1 MSPKILFLIS
11 EDWFFCSHF
20 IERAVAARAAGYDVV
35 VVTRERK
42 HGQQIREA
50 GLRLIPVDFERRSIN
65 PWREWGLLRTL
76 RQVYARERPDIVHH
90 IAAKPIF
97 YGTLLC
103 RLLGIR
109 AVVNAPVGMGY
120 VFSSSDARA
129 RVLRPLMQLGYLLLL
144 SPPGSRVIFENGQ
157 DLGSFVKA
165 GAVKANDAVLIRG
178 AGVNL
183 AVFRPHTP
191 PAGPPVVMLI
201 ARMLRDKGVL
211 EFVAAARQLQAAG
224 VAARFVLIGDPD
236 PGNPA
241 SIAPET
247 LAAWHGRHG
256 IECWGW
262 QNDVAAALRQAHLV
276 CLPSYR
282 EGLPKTLLEAAASG
296 LPIVTTDAVGCR
308 EVVHP
313 GVNGLLVP
321 VRSVDALASALQ
333 RLILDPALRQSM
345 GQSCRLLAEREFSS
359 ERVIAETLSVY
370 AQVACPQP
378 LASPVSNA

>member
-1 MSPKILFLIS
+1 MSKKILFLIS

-20 IERAVAARAAGYDVV
+20 IERAVAARAAGYEVV
-35 VVTRERK
+35 VVTRERT
-42 HGQQIREA
+42 HGQQIRDA
-50 GLRLIPVDFERRSIN
+50 GLRLIPLDFERRSTN
-65 PWREWGLLRTL
+65 PLRELALLRSL
-76 RQVYARERPDIVHH
+76 RRVYAQERPDIVHH

-120 VFSSSDARA
+120 VFSSSDTRA

-144 SPPGSRVIFENGQ
+144 SPSGSRVIFENSH

-165 GAVKANDAVLIRG
+165 GAVSAEHAVLIRG

-183 AVFRPHTP
+183 AAFKPHP
-191 PAGPPVVMLI
+191 SPEGPPVVMLI
-201 ARMLRDKGVL
+201 ARMLRDKGVM
-211 EFVAAARQLQAAG
+211 EFVAAAQQLHAAG
-224 VAARFVLIGDPD
+224 VAARFVLVGDPD

-241 SIAPET
+241 SIAHET
-247 LAAWHGRHG
+247 LEAWHGRDG
-256 IECWGW
+256 IEWWGW
-262 QNDVAAALRQAHLV
+262 QGDVAAALRQAHIA

-282 EGLPKTLLEAAASG
+282 EGLPKSLLEAAASG

-308 EVVHP
+308 EVVNH

-321 VRSVDALASALQ
+321 VKSVDALAGALRQ
-333 RLILDPALRQSM
+333 LILDPVLRQSM
-345 GQSCRLLAEREFSS
+345 GQVSRLLAEREVSS
-359 ERVIAETLSVY
+359 ERVIAETLAVY
-370 AQVACPQP
+370 DQVASPRLQVSPVP
-378 LASPVSNA
+378 LA